1 MLAYRVIIIENAC
14 GQQSTVCVEFQA
26 RTQGGGVG
34 GFERTFFI
42 IIIIIIIIV
51 KGRETKQEPT
61 NNTKNYVKTKTK
73 LPRTKLK
80 QKLN

>member
-1 MLAYRVIIIENAC
+1 MPVVSKVQYVWNSRPV
-14 GQQSTVCVEFQA
+14 
-26 RTQGGGVG
+26 RRGGVG